1 MAGFAFSRRLTER
14 IENIRQIQVFLMDLE
29 NEILYISRPI
39 GQALLSISAKK
50 GMMSLFAKRVSEI
63 QRNKEL
69 SINKAWEEI
78 LNEFRDQWVLDQ
90 EEWELL
96 LSLGDVLG
104 KTDKAGQKSYIEL
117 VRDKFCLQEKK
128 AENDRAQKEKLYK
141 SLGVLGGLATVLVL
155 I

>member
-1 MAGFAFSRRLTER
+1 ME
-14 IENIRQIQVFLMDLE
+14 LE
-29 NEILYISRPI
+29 NEILYMSRPI
-39 GQALLSISAKK
+39 GQALLSISTKK
-50 GMMSLFAKRVSEI
+50 GMVSLFAKRVFEI

-69 SINKAWEEI
+69 TINKAWEEI
-78 LNEFRDQWVLDQ
+78 LSEFRDQWVLHP

-96 LSLGDVLG
+96 FSLGEVLG

-117 VRDKFCLQEKK
+117 VRDKFGLQEKK
-128 AENDRAQKEKLYK
+128 AENDRVQKEKLYK